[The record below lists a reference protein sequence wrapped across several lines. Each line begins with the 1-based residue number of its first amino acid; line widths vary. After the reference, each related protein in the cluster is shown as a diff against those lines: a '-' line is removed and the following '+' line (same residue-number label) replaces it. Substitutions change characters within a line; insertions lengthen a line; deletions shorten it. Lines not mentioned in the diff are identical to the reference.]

1 MMKKIF
7 NKFWANYP
15 FSISIFFYLLY
26 SSYFLILILKQNNN
40 NFVYPLDDTYIHM
53 AIAKNFAF
61 NGTWGITLHHFSSTS
76 SSPIWTFILSIFFI
90 LFGNNIY
97 IPLILNKIV
106 GILTI
111 YFFYHYNKIFNF
123 SKIESLTALLIV
135 IFIVPLIL
143 ISFLGLEHT
152 LHFTFSFLLLI
163 FFIISE
169 IKNIKSN
176 GRIKPFI
183 GFLLMIPFAVLT
195 RYETL
200 FIIFAILIILFLQK
214 KFKEVLWTIVITGL
228 SLSIYGIFSIKN
240 GWYFFPN
247 SILLKG
253 NVSFPPLIHV
263 YLGEINKIFILLTSH
278 WNVFL
283 LAIPLLLILVILISN
298 YIITK
303 EIIYYFILLIIPAT
317 CQILFA
323 QTGWH
328 FRYEAYLLFN
338 GTFLMFLIIKNLSLK
353 EALINNKFYLRLNN
367 ILVSILMLAIL
378 TPFFKREY
386 FALWMLPH
394 ASKNIYQQQIQMA
407 KFVRENLNEETIALN
422 DIGAVCY
429 FSNIKCVDLVGLGT
443 LEVLQAKKSE
453 KFNTSFIEKFA
464 NKENVTMAIIY
475 DYWFTGNISPPS
487 SWIKI
492 GEWQI
497 FNNVVCGSDVVS
509 FYVVDKSRLN
519 ELKSKFAA
527 FSNNLVKGVLVKY
540 Y

>member
-1 MMKKIF
+1 M
-7 NKFWANYP
+7 
-15 FSISIFFYLLY
+15 
-26 SSYFLILILKQNNN
+26 
-40 NFVYPLDDTYIHM
+40 
-53 AIAKNFAF
+53 
-61 NGTWGITLHHFSSTS
+61 
-76 SSPIWTFILSIFFI
+76 
-90 LFGNNIY
+90 
-97 IPLILNKIV
+97 
-106 GILTI
+106 
-111 YFFYHYNKIFNF
+111 
-123 SKIESLTALLIV
+123 
-135 IFIVPLIL
+135 
-143 ISFLGLEHT
+143 
-152 LHFTFSFLLLI
+152 
-163 FFIISE
+163 
-169 IKNIKSN
+169 
-176 GRIKPFI
+176 
-183 GFLLMIPFAVLT
+183 
-195 RYETL
+195 
-200 FIIFAILIILFLQK
+200 
-214 KFKEVLWTIVITGL
+214 ITGL

-263 YLGEINKIFILLTSH
+263 YLGEIKKIFILFTSH

-283 LAIPLLLILVILISN
+283 LAIPLLLIFVILISN
-298 YIITK
+298 YTLTK
-303 EIIYYFILLIIPAT
+303 EIIYYFILLIIPVT

-323 QTGWH
+323 QTGWF

-338 GTFLMFLIIKNLSLK
+338 GTFLVFLIFKNLSLK

-367 ILVSILMLAIL
+367 ILVSILILAIL

-407 KFVRENLNEETIALN
+407 KFVRENLNEDTIALN

-429 FSNIKCVDLVGLGT
+429 FTNIKCVDLVGLGT

-464 NKENVTMAIIY
+464 NENNVTMAIIY
-475 DYWFTGNISPPS
+475 DYWFTGNISPPT

-497 FNNVVCGSDVVS
+497 FNNVVCGSEVVS